1 MDVFLIIG
9 LQKVVGEVGWGG
21 VRWGEGGEGGRVG
34 KRNILKF

>member
-21 VRWGEGGEGGRVG
+21 VRWGEGGEGGGSG
-34 KRNILKF
+34 KGTF